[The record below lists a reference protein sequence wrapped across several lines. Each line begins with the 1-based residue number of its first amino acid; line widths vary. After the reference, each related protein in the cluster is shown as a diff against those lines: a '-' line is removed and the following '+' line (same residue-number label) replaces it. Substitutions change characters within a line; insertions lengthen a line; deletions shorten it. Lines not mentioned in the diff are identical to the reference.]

1 MKFADVSETFAV
13 SPQLEPS
20 DMQQIAD
27 AGFGTMICNRPDG
40 EEPGQPTVSA
50 VRDAAEAAGIA
61 SHHIQVSGGE
71 FTEVA
76 IKDFAKVSE
85 KVESKLPEPGR
96 EEGRENGG

>member
-40 EEPGQPTVSA
+40 EEPGQPTVSS
-50 VRDAAEAAGIA
+50 VPDAAEAAGSA
-61 SHHIQVSGGE
+61 FPHIPVAGGE
-71 FTEVA
+71 FPEVQIEAFATLSVERTETVW
-76 IKDFAKVSE
+76 
-85 KVESKLPEPGR
+85 
-96 EEGRENGG
+96 GGKKCVRRVKSR